1 MFSPWLPYRIRSAFD
16 MTFSAVYEIG
26 FRKPLFQKMIKNNYT
41 MLLLILAKSIQQY
54 KVILFYD
61 SLKRKE
67 VIMVPYH
74 DIALYDDKK
83 AGRRQSF
90 KNSQT
95 ARTSAPSIYLL
106 CSRNNDLGG
115 NWRSILFAM
124 SRAFLFAEM
133 NDLRED
139 DFFRLVFR
147 MGGKFCS
154 FELFSI

>member
-61 SLKRKE
+61 SLKKKE

-115 NWRSILFAM
+115 KLAEHTVCHVQSFFVCRNERFAGRRLFPPCFPNG
-124 SRAFLFAEM
+124 R
-133 NDLRED
+133 
-139 DFFRLVFR
+139 
-147 MGGKFCS
+147 
-154 FELFSI
+154 